1 VGTLSFKSKGSVG
14 ATSFSATTKKGG
26 AAQRTAF
33 LAAVISAPTV
43 AAIATALANTAP
55 VVSSGVAFRLPA
67 AVTMALLSIYYWTT
81 LQVSV
86 ARHKF
91 GVPPPATSGNA
102 DFERVF
108 RAQYNALEGLPII
121 LPALWLSAALIAPL
135 PAAVAGAVYCAGRVS
150 YSLGYYAD
158 VKKRGSGFMALS
170 LAQLYL
176 MVLASIGVARQFL

>member
-1 VGTLSFKSKGSVG
+1 MG
-14 ATSFSATTKKGG
+14 ATTFSAAKKSGG
-26 AAQRTAF
+26 ASGGGGGAQRTAF
-33 LAAVISAPTV
+33 LAAALSAPSL
-43 AAIATALANTAP
+43 AAIATALANVAP
-55 VVSSGVAFRLPA
+55 VSASAVTFRLPA
-67 AVTMALLSIYYWTT
+67 AVTMALLVIYYWTT
-81 LQVSV
+81 LQVSM

-121 LPALWLSAALIAPL
+121 LPAMWLSATLIAPL

-150 YSLGYYAD
+150 YSLGYYAS
-158 VKKRGSGFMALS
+158 VKGRGSGFMALS

-176 MVLASIGVARQFL
+176 MVLACIGVARQFL